1 MKSQYILL
9 FLIMITFFFI
19 YYVNS
24 LENYYFYHSEIDRY
38 IAEDFKIKLNLYNED
53 LVNNT
58 YYELCL
64 EYNRICYYN
73 TTHIIVE
80 YGDHI
85 IILPIET

>member
-1 MKSQYILL
+1 MRSQYIVI
-9 FLIMITFFFI
+9 FLMLIFSLFI
-19 YYVNS
+19 YYFSNFK
-24 LENYYFYHSEIDRY
+24 NYYFYHSEIDRY

-80 YGDHI
+80 YGNRI